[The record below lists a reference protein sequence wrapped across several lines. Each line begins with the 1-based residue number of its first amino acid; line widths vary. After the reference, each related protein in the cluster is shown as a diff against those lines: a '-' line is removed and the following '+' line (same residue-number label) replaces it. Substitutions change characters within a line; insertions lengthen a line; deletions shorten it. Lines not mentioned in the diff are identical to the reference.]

1 MASYRATLASRW
13 LATLMLVLAGTASAG
28 VRISPT
34 LVQMTQDTM
43 ATEIWLT
50 NTQDHPW
57 QAQVQVY
64 RWVQTDGADQ
74 LQDTDAIQTS
84 PQWINIPAQ
93 GKQLLRVIR
102 TTTTSSATETAYRL
116 VLEERDTTASAA
128 EPSHTLLRYSTPI
141 FVSAQDSTATPQ
153 LSASLVPGARGP
165 ELMIRNRG
173 RVHAKLSDLSFIGA
187 DGHQLTLYANLSG
200 YVLAGEQKRWPL
212 PAAVAA
218 AQGGHFAARLDD
230 ASQLQALPAE

>member
-1 MASYRATLASRW
+1 MVGRPTTLASRW
-13 LATLMLVLAGTASAG
+13 WLALLLLAGTASAG

-57 QAQVQVY
+57 QAKVQVY
-64 RWVQTDGADQ
+64 RWVQTDGVDQ
-74 LQDTDAIQTS
+74 LQDTDAIQPS

-102 TTTTSSATETAYRL
+102 TTTTNTTNETAYRL
-116 VLEERDTTASAA
+116 VLEEHDTAPTAAD
-128 EPSHTLLRYSTPI
+128 PSHLLLRYSTPI
-141 FVSAQDSTATPQ
+141 FVSAQDSTAAPV
-153 LSASLVPGARGP
+153 LSASLIPGAHGP
-165 ELMIRNRG
+165 ELLIRNRG
-173 RVHAKLSDLSFIGA
+173 RVHARLSDLSFIGA
-187 DGHQLTLYANLSG
+187 DGHRLALYANLSG

-230 ASQLQALPAE
+230 ASPLQALPAE